1 MKPVPR
7 TRKRLFS
14 RDDYLAPPAVPTGQ
28 PPRDVLN
35 TIWRKN
41 EVFIDIGDYSIGSAV
56 MVIWP
61 VFLLGVLL
69 IWIDAGGPAT
79 PILAWGFGIVVGIP
93 ILILLYGLTQPVPPP
108 TRFNR
113 QRREVCVTL
122 KDGRHWI
129 VPWEQVSA
137 EAAAVDMVGRHGK
150 ITQGLL
156 MIGFTNPDPE
166 APEAD
171 KHFSIGFSCGGGTTA
186 MCLWECMRS
195 YMEVGPGAVSHL
207 SGFEDVRKNLGG
219 KGAFWG
225 TVWGFYIGIR
235 DHLRAKE
242 FGKAA
247 WLVFSIFALGT
258 PLAGMLQTRKL
269 APPPD
274 LTDPAIV
281 EWSKPLPP
289 EQWAQ
294 RSPELEEAIAERE
307 VELAEERTA
316 REAAEQAAQ
325 AALPPSRRPS
335 QSNWPTD

>member
-61 VFLLGVLL
+61 SLMLYLLLAYFTRNSLPEFSNFML
-69 IWIDAGGPAT
+69 IGGS
-79 PILAWGFGIVVGIP
+79 IIVGIP
-93 ILILLYGLTQPVPPP
+93 ILLVLYGLTQPVPPP
-108 TRFNR
+108 MRFNR

-122 KDGRHWI
+122 RDGRRWI

-156 MIGFTNPDPE
+156 VIGFTNPDPE

-186 MCLWECMRS
+186 MRLWECMRS
-195 YMEVGPGAVSHL
+195 YMEVGPEAVSDNTYRL
-207 SGFEDVRKNLGG
+207 DRG
-219 KGAFWG
+219 KGIWATYIDDIIEAAERKGWFLALLWE
-225 TVWGFYIGIR
+225 GFCGLI
-235 DHLRAKE
+235 
-242 FGKAA
+242 
-247 WLVFSIFALGT
+247 VFNTLLIDLIE
-258 PLAGMLQTRKL
+258 RKKFS
-269 APPPD
+269 PPPD
-274 LTDPAIV
+274 LTNPAII

-289 EQWAQ
+289 EQWAR
-294 RSPELEEAIAERE
+294 RSPELEQAIAERE
-307 VELAEERTA
+307 VELAEEHTA
-316 REAAEQAAQ
+316 REAAEQAAK
-325 AALPPSRRPS
+325 ASIRPDPRPAKP
-335 QSNWPTD
+335 NWPTD